1 MKEKIREV
9 FNHTAPFVRGAYTLF
24 CRAFVVAVA
33 VPAVMGM
40 LLLTALSGGSFA
52 GAGQVITD
60 IQVDAQQ
67 LGKAS
72 PGYLNVKRCTTPRPE
87 GIPKVPDA
95 VCRDWAVEEMSIQSA
110 ADNLGEVIFG
120 IYLVCLFMSAALVF
134 LAFPQT
140 RLKLRE
146 RAFNSASDLIVR
158 WKQARADKSSV

>member
-1 MKEKIREV
+1 M
-9 FNHTAPFVRGAYTLF
+9 
-24 CRAFVVAVA
+24 
-33 VPAVMGM
+33 
-40 LLLTALSGGSFA
+40 
-52 GAGQVITD
+52 
-60 IQVDAQQ
+60 
-67 LGKAS
+67 
-72 PGYLNVKRCTTPRPE
+72 
-87 GIPKVPDA
+87 PDA